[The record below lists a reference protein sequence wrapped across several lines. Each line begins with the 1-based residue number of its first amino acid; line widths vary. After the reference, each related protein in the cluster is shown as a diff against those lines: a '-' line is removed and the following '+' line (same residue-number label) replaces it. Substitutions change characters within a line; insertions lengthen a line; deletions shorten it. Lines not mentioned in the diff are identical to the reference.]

1 MPKMK
6 SNSSAAKRFSKT
18 GTGKL
23 KRMKAGKQHILTKKS
38 TKLKRTLRKATM
50 TDETSVKNMKKI
62 LPYL

>member
-6 SNSSAAKRFSKT
+6 TSSAAAKRFSKT

-38 TKLKRTLRKATM
+38 TKTKRNLRKAAM
-50 TDETSVKNMKKI
+50 TDHANERNMKKI